1 MSALRRRLNNK
12 SIEAANARLAGILVL
27 PTWLIIVGVFAL
39 PILGAFYL
47 SFRNETLGAFV
58 SARFIGVENYVQA
71 FVDPRFWESIWV
83 TLILV
88 ILAIIV
94 QIPLGIGLAIL
105 LHRNLSGTQFFRIAL
120 IIPMLLT
127 PVAVGLMWRFLFDAD
142 LGVINWALDQVNI
155 HGPNWLGWRWPAIMA
170 VTIVD
175 SWQSIPFV
183 MLITLAG
190 LAGLPKGPRE
200 AAAIDGARASQIFFH
215 ITLPSLLPVVLV
227 IAMIRII
234 DCLKMFDLIFI
245 LTGKGGPGTATQTLG
260 MLTYNTGFIFFHIT
274 LPSLL
279 PIVLVI
285 AMIRIIDCL
294 KMFDLIFILTGKGGP
309 GTATQT
315 LGMLTYNTGFIFFQT
330 SRAAALGVLMVILV
344 APIYVMWRRATE
356 YAR

>member
-1 MSALRRRLNNK
+1 MSAPRGGPGSR
-12 SIEAANARLAGILVL
+12 SIESANARLAGILVL
-27 PTWLIIVGVFAL
+27 PAWFLIIPVFAL

-58 SARFIGVENYVQA
+58 TARFIGFGNYLQA
-71 FVDPRFWESIWV
+71 LMDPRFWDSIWV
-83 TLILV
+83 TLIL
-88 ILAIIV
+88 ILLALIV
-94 QIPLGIGLAIL
+94 QIPLGIGLAVL
-105 LHRNLSGTQFFRIAL
+105 LHRNLAGTQFFRTVL
-120 IIPMLLT
+120 IVPMLLT
-127 PVAVGLMWRFLFDAD
+127 PVAVGLMWRFMFDAD
-142 LGVINWALDQVNI
+142 LGVINWALDRIYV
-155 HGPNWLGWRWPAIMA
+155 HGPNWMGWRWPAIMA

-215 ITLPSLLPVVLV
+215 VTLPSLLPVILV
-227 IAMIRII
+227 
-234 DCLKMFDLIFI
+234 
-245 LTGKGGPGTATQTLG
+245 
-260 MLTYNTGFIFFHIT
+260 
-274 LPSLL
+274 
-279 PIVLVI
+279 V

-315 LGMLTYNTGFIFFQT
+315 LGMLTYNTGFIFFQI

-344 APIYVMWRRATE
+344 APIYVLWRRAAQ